1 MSSEEEFRR
10 LEERRSQ
17 LLADFRQKCPQAT
30 QKHDLLE
37 HTLRIITR
45 GRCERCG
52 LDGLT
57 SGMTCPRCGNLIP

>member
-10 LEERRSQ
+10 FEERRSQ

-30 QKHDLLE
+30 QKRDLLE
-37 HTLRIITR
+37 RIKR

-57 SGMTCPRCGNLIP
+57 TGMTCPRCGNLIP